1 MKKQNMIFFSLYL
14 FLIDDNDLSPS
25 SDLNSTT
32 KSSQFLTPNNLTQST
47 TMNLTLSSTPIRSRT
62 NSISSNSSIL
72 TNAANLLT
80 DTPNEYSYLDSTKV
94 NAFINE
100 INNNNPI
107 KLDDISILPA
117 KLIRKRRLS
126 IEYPFPFLV
135 EQAKKQR
142 MTPKKLREELLK
154 QQQQHLLRPPS
165 PEYNYL
171 PFDDNNLLESI
182 QESPSDLI
190 LPQQTNLSIISKRQ
204 RAIDFRHL
212 QTNMHKIILKNF
224 EHNNNHQLVFS
235 DIYSNIHQDDNRTIS
250 SSDIG
255 ICFAALLN
263 NAVRYQF
270 ELQSND
276 IRDDIHI
283 FSSQINNKH

>member
-1 MKKQNMIFFSLYL
+1 MNT
-14 FLIDDNDLSPS
+14 
-25 SDLNSTT
+25 TT
-32 KSSQFLTPNNLTQST
+32 KSSQFLTPHS
-47 TMNLTLSSTPIRSRT
+47 LTLSSTINPTNTPIRSRT

-100 INNNNPI
+100 INNNNTTQ
-107 KLDDISILPA
+107 LDDVVIPPS
-117 KLIRKRRLS
+117 KLIRKRRLT

-142 MTPKKLREELLK
+142 NTPKKFQDELLK
-154 QQQQHLLRPPS
+154 QNLLLRPLS
-165 PEYNYL
+165 PEYL
-171 PFDDNNLLESI
+171 FSPFDNVILDSTNNSND
-182 QESPSDLI
+182 SI
-190 LPQQTNLSIISKRQ
+190 LPNSSSNFNDIIIPSNSSLVSKRQ

-212 QTNMHKIILKNF
+212 QTNMQLIIFKHL
-224 EHNNNHQLVFS
+224 ETDNNLFFS
-235 DIYSNIHQDDNRTIS
+235 EIYSNIHQDDHRQTSS

-263 NAVRYQF
+263 NAVRYQLVL
-270 ELQSND
+270 ESND
-276 IRDDIHI
+276 IRDDIRI
-283 FSSQINNKH
+283 RSPIINNKH

>member
-1 MKKQNMIFFSLYL
+1 
-14 FLIDDNDLSPS
+14 
-25 SDLNSTT
+25 
-32 KSSQFLTPNNLTQST
+32 
-47 TMNLTLSSTPIRSRT
+47 MNLSNTPIRSRT

-80 DTPNEYSYLDSTKV
+80 DTPDEYSYLDSTKV

-100 INNNNPI
+100 INNNHPI
-107 KLDDISILPA
+107 KVDDVVLSPI

-142 MTPKKLREELLK
+142 MTPKKLREKL
-154 QQQQHLLRPPS
+154 LLRPPS
-165 PEYNYL
+165 PEYL
-171 PFDDNNLLESI
+171 FTPFDFNPDFPMPN
-182 QESPSDLI
+182 SPNSQLGDVI
-190 LPQQTNLSIISKRQ
+190 PSNTTLSISKRQ

-212 QTNMHKIILKNF
+212 QTKMQRMIGDNF
-224 EHNNNHQLVFS
+224 QQGNPLDFS
-235 DIYSNIHQDDNRTIS
+235 DIYSHIHQDDHRPVTS
-250 SSDIG
+250 VDIG

-270 ELQSND
+270 RLESND
-276 IRDDIHI
+276 ERDDIHI
-283 FSSQINNKH
+283 NAPNIN

>member
-1 MKKQNMIFFSLYL
+1 MEIFFL
-14 FLIDDNDLSPS
+14 FIDDNDLSPS
-25 SDLNSTT
+25 SDVNSTN
-32 KSSQFLTPNNLTQST
+32 KSSQLLTPNSLALSSSA
-47 TMNLTLSSTPIRSRT
+47 MNLTITPIRSRT

-80 DTPNEYSYLDSTKV
+80 DIPDEYSYLDSTKV

-100 INNNNPI
+100 INNNNTI
-107 KLDDISILPA
+107 KLDEILVSPT

-154 QQQQHLLRPPS
+154 RKFLLRPPS
-165 PEYNYL
+165 PEYFFS
-171 PFDDNNLLESI
+171 PFNNSFDSNNDFLVPN
-182 QESPSDLI
+182 SPSCNFSDVIIPNSL
-190 LPQQTNLSIISKRQ
+190 LISKRQ

-212 QTNMHKIILKNF
+212 QTNMQRMIFKHF
-224 EHNNNHQLVFS
+224 EQDHQLVFS
-235 DIYSNIHQDDNRTIS
+235 DIYSTIHQDDHRQIS

-270 ELQSND
+270 GLESNG
-276 IRDDIHI
+276 IRDDIRI
-283 FSSQINNKH
+283 VPPNLN

>member
-1 MKKQNMIFFSLYL
+1 MNT
-14 FLIDDNDLSPS
+14 
-25 SDLNSTT
+25 TT
-32 KSSQFLTPNNLTQST
+32 KSSQFLTPHS
-47 TMNLTLSSTPIRSRT
+47 LTLSSTINPTNTPIRSRT

-100 INNNNPI
+100 INNNNTQ
-107 KLDDISILPA
+107 LDDVVILPS
-117 KLIRKRRLS
+117 KLIRKRRLT

-142 MTPKKLREELLK
+142 NTPKKTQDELLK
-154 QQQQHLLRPPS
+154 QNLLLRPLS
-165 PEYNYL
+165 PEYL
-171 PFDDNNLLESI
+171 FSPFDNVILDSPNNSN
-182 QESPSDLI
+182 DLI
-190 LPQQTNLSIISKRQ
+190 LQNSSSNLNDIIIPSNSSLVSKRQ

-212 QTNMHKIILKNF
+212 QTNMQLIIFKHF
-224 EHNNNHQLVFS
+224 EIDNNLFFS
-235 DIYSNIHQDDNRTIS
+235 EIYSNIHQDDHRQTSSSS

-263 NAVRYQF
+263 NAVRYQLVL
-270 ELQSND
+270 ESND
-276 IRDDIHI
+276 IRDDIRI
-283 FSSQINNKH
+283 LSPIINNKH